1 MKKKRSN
8 TFKAK
13 VALDAVKGNKTIAEI
28 AKQCQVHPNQVSL
41 WKQQLL
47 DELPGIFSRKKEK
60 KEKKIEQFQDNLYK
74 EVGKL
79 KVENEFLKKKYREL
93 YGEDVKW

>member
-13 VALDAVKGNKTIAEI
+13 VAMDAARGLKTIADI
-28 AKQCQVHPNQVSL
+28 AKQYQVHPNQDSQ

-47 DELPGIFSRKKEK
+47 NELPGIFSRKKEK

-79 KVENEFLKKKYREL
+79 KVENEFLKKNIGNYTGKT
-93 YGEDVKW
+93 